1 MAELCS
7 SSLLFSS
14 IPTLQE
20 VGKTLHEKS
29 PLSGDQEAKGT
40 ILPIF
45 FHSNLKIHS
54 IKTELNANQA
64 VIVDPS
70 PKAWTQS
77 FLIQGTLTGQN
88 MSKGPRCLYKS

>member
-7 SSLLFSS
+7 CSLLFSS

-40 ILPIF
+40 IPPI
-45 FHSNLKIHS
+45 SLKF
-54 IKTELNANQA
+54 KNR
-64 VIVDPS
+64 V
-70 PKAWTQS
+70 
-77 FLIQGTLTGQN
+77 
-88 MSKGPRCLYKS
+88 YKNRAEC